1 MYYTYCVELFRD
13 YMAKL
18 KYNHFSKERRLL
30 SPIIQGRMSKAKH
43 AQVMNVFQKLILNVR

>member
-13 YMAKL
+13 YTAKL

-43 AQVMNVFQKLILNVR
+43 AQVKSVYQKLILNVR

>member
-13 YMAKL
+13 YIAKL
-18 KYNHFSKERRLL
+18 KYNHFGKKRRLL

-43 AQVMNVFQKLILNVR
+43 TQVMNVFQKLILNVR